1 MKQLVQL
8 IAKPLNYA
16 VIKSD
21 KSSTG
26 EYIKISFLV
35 EKPDDAKGEFYGKK
49 KLDYVEIF
57 DTLTDDYKPL
67 MDKTI
72 ESVRLT
78 GLYNNY
84 KFALT
89 GFDILK
95 RSDK

>member
-1 MKQLVQL
+1 
-8 IAKPLNYA
+8 
-16 VIKSD
+16 
-21 KSSTG
+21 
-26 EYIKISFLV
+26 LV
-35 EKPDDAKGEFYGKK
+35 EKPDDSKGEFYGKK

-57 DTLTDDYKPL
+57 DTLTQDFEPL

-78 GLYNNY
+78 GIYNNY
-84 KFALT
+84 KFVLT